1 MGKIEKI
8 EKILKNYF
16 FNEKVEIKNLKY
28 IDNHYTV
35 IFKIK
40 SIVTLFIT
48 IDNDNIDLSFI
59 DINFNNYYTINDIL
73 ELSNKVKKIE
83 NILNK

>member
-1 MGKIEKI
+1 MCKIEKI

-59 DINFNNYYTINDIL
+59 DINFNNYYTIDDII
-73 ELSNKVKKIE
+73 ELSNKLKNIK